1 MSLINKHSQH
11 QGASPTTPEVGYTF
25 GFANK
30 KNLSKIWRE
39 KMSTAANIARGMDD
53 QIEVFRY
60 YTLKIT

>member
-39 KMSTAANIARGMDD
+39 KMSTAANHANIAS
-53 QIEVFRY
+53 I
-60 YTLKIT
+60 